1 MCTANRANQDVMQ
14 LPDASERLQLVQ
26 ADLLTPGAFDSV
38 VQGCDGV
45 IHTASPVIPYS
56 ENVDSQTQLLVP
68 AVKGTINVLES
79 CAKAKGVK
87 RVVLTSSRGSV
98 AYTPHRASGAVL
110 DESSWSDVD
119 SNRENQRWYP
129 LSKFLAEKAAWDFAK
144 EHDLE
149 KNELHPGKT
158 TQFPPNTSQA
168 SSPRV
173 EPSRSRCLP

>member
-1 MCTANRANQDVMQ
+1 VLLSHVSRM
-14 LPDASERLQLVQ
+14 LQSLEHMFSGYTQNVILGSVTIVSSHREICMGIELSSVTLV
-26 ADLLTPGAFDSV
+26 L
-38 VQGCDGV
+38 
-45 IHTASPVIPYS
+45 
-56 ENVDSQTQLLVP
+56 QTQLLDP

-87 RVVLTSSRGSV
+87 RVVLTSSIGSV

>member
-1 MCTANRANQDVMQ
+1 MQ

-119 SNRENQRWYP
+119 SNRENQVSFIAP
-129 LSKFLAEKAAWDFAK
+129 PCSLSNNGRQLPSIFIKLMSRLKK
-144 EHDLE
+144 L
-149 KNELHPGKT
+149 PGLILLFSLLT
-158 TQFPPNTSQA
+158 P
-168 SSPRV
+168 
-173 EPSRSRCLP
+173 